1 MKGDK
6 SVKACVYPL
15 LTVLVLRNVAASL
28 DLEGADT
35 SLVPNSPTAALRQS
49 EVWVRDT
56 ADTYTELMWTLNGRL
71 KPRFMIS

>member
-1 MKGDK
+1 MKGAK
-6 SVKACVYPL
+6 SVKACVYPVFM
-15 LTVLVLRNVAASL
+15 VLVVKNVVASL

-35 SLVPNSPTAALRQS
+35 SLVPKSPTAAIRQS

-56 ADTYTELMWTLNGRL
+56 ADTDTELMCTLNGRL

>member
-6 SVKACVYPL
+6 SVKAYVYPL
-15 LTVLVLRNVAASL
+15 LMVLVLGNVAASL